1 MAGIKFNGN
10 SSAFYI
16 DLKTRVDAYF
26 REHKIDQH
34 GNFKIYLKS
43 AFYIISF
50 LACYT
55 VLVFFTPSTLI
66 SILLCIVFGLLTA
79 GIGFNVMHDGGHGS
93 YSPKKV
99 VNKVAALS
107 LNFLGGSSFLWNI
120 KHNMI
125 HHTFTNIDGHDDDI
139 LNEPFL
145 RLCKSQKRK
154 FYHRFQYIYWVFV
167 YGLMYFGWVFILD
180 IMKYFRRSIAAK
192 NNIHFNF
199 KTHVGFWLTKA
210 FYIFMFIVL
219 PLQFVHWYAFLIGF
233 GIWVYTTG
241 LVTSIVF
248 QLAHAVEETNF
259 IDAKTGDLE
268 NDWAVHQVLTTAN
281 FGSRSKLLSFFTG
294 GLNQQVEHHLFPRI
308 SHIHYPKLSPIVKAT
323 CQSHGLVYL
332 EQPTFFHAFVSH
344 VKYLYRLGRKEPAIN

>member
-1 MAGIKFNGN
+1 MNVKFNGN
-10 SSAFYI
+10 GSAFYT
-16 DLKTRVDAYF
+16 DLKNRVESYF
-26 REHKIDQH
+26 KEQNIDSH
-34 GNFKIYLKS
+34 GNLKIYLKS
-43 AFYIISF
+43 AFYILSF
-50 LACYT
+50 IACYII
-55 VLVFFTPSTLI
+55 LVFFTPSTLL
-66 SILLCIVFGLLTA
+66 SILICIVFGLLTA

-93 YSPKKV
+93 YSSKKA
-99 VNKVAALS
+99 VNRIAALS

-145 RLCKSQKRK
+145 RLATTQKRR
-154 FYHRFQYIYWVFV
+154 FYHRFQYIYWVFI

-180 IMKYFRRSIAAK
+180 VLKYFRKGIAAK
-192 NNIHFNF
+192 TNIRFDAM
-199 KTHVGFWLTKA
+199 THIGFWLTKA
-210 FYIFMFIVL
+210 LYIGIFIIL

-241 LVTSIVF
+241 LVTSVVF

-259 IDAKTGDLE
+259 IEPENGVME

-281 FGSRSKLLSFFTG
+281 FGSRSKILSFFTG

-308 SHIHYPKLSPIVKAT
+308 SHIHYPKLSPIVKET
-323 CQSHGLVYL
+323 CKEHGLVYL
-332 EQPTFFHAFVSH
+332 EQPTFFHALWSH
-344 VKYLYRLGRKEPAIN
+344 MRYLYRLGRV